1 MKTAS
6 IIVALCLAPA
16 SALASVPKPN
26 CIALEKLQA
35 SKGDHTTASPL
46 TTAQF
51 HFLQGVSAA
60 LPNTPPGLPLA
71 DNAILI
77 RKDGGTAG
85 YVIWTL
91 GALACGVMEAPPD
104 LIKMLAQIKAGDA
117 NGDDL

>member
-1 MKTAS
+1 MKKAIT
-6 IIVALCLAPA
+6 IALCLSAAPA
-16 SALASVPKPN
+16 FASAPKPN

-60 LPNTPPGLPLA
+60 LPNTPAGLPLA
-71 DNAILI
+71 DSAILV
-77 RKDGGTAG
+77 RKDGGEAG

-91 GALACGVMEAPPD
+91 GALACGVMEAPAG

-117 NGDDL
+117 TGDDL